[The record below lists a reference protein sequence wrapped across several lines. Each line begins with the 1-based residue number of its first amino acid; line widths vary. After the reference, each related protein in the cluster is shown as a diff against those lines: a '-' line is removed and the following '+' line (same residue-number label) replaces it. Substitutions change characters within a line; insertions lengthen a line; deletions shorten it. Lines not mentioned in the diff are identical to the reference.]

1 MAPDTGVAVGSQLL
15 LAVGA
20 FAYRGPMRRALAQL
34 KYEGAHRVAPLLAA
48 EAAPALAR
56 LLAVSGPATL
66 VPIPVHVERLRS
78 RGYNQAALLARALAA
93 AVDAPHADAE
103 LLVRVRETAQ
113 QHRLNRAARLANLRA
128 AFRVAPGVGVPATVV
143 LVDDIITTTATLE
156 ACAEVL
162 SHAGAEAVYGFGVAR
177 EV

>member
-1 MAPDTGVAVGSQLL
+1 MAPDPGVVIGSQLV

-20 FAYRGPMRRALAQL
+20 FAYRGTMRRALAQL

-48 EAAPALAR
+48 EASPALAR
-56 LLAVSGPATL
+56 VIAVSGPAVL
-66 VPIPVHVERLRS
+66 VPIPVHLERLRT
-78 RGYNQAALLARALAA
+78 RGYNQAAMLARALAPS
-93 AVDAPHADAE
+93 VGVPWAE
-103 LLVRVRETAQ
+103 PLVRVRPTTK

-128 AFRVAPGVGVPATVV
+128 AFAVTAGVRIPETVI
-143 LVDDIITTTATLE
+143 LVDDIITTAATLE

-162 SHAGAEAVYGFGVAR
+162 SHAGARSVYGFGIAR